1 MFSNVAARSRRNL
14 FKSPEWPSRD
24 DHARFSTL
32 RSPRFSAPARPGTT
46 MSTKTAS
53 FPQVFPTWAELAAA
67 AKAGDARAR
76 DFLLTFVPWMSA
88 LHDDKKPKN

>member
-1 MFSNVAARSRRNL
+1 MFSKFETPSRRNL
-14 FKSPEWPSRD
+14 FKSPEWPSRA

-32 RSPRFSAPARPGTT
+32 RSPRFSAPERPGST
-46 MSTKTAS
+46 MSTKTAT

-67 AKAGDARAR
+67 AKNGDARAR